1 MLLNIGKLM
10 SYAFLA
16 VLFIQPAAESRSADF
31 SDGITA
37 YNSQQYSSALS
48 HFSRAAQAA
57 PADPTIRYY
66 LGLCYQGM
74 NQTDL
79 ACAQYEWVARVSS
92 GVLRTQASAAL
103 ANLQKHVSNRN
114 REGSSPDTRRA
125 NTSANGTKS
134 SGTTVRGRLKILE
147 FYTDWCP
154 YCKGFQPVW
163 DSVASR
169 MRGQV
174 DMRQI
179 NADDDDNAALKERY
193 KIHSYPRLVYTD
205 DTGIVL
211 KEWSYYDTQDEFIS
225 DINEL
230 LAVK

>member
-1 MLLNIGKLM
+1 
-10 SYAFLA
+10 
-16 VLFIQPAAESRSADF
+16 
-31 SDGITA
+31 
-37 YNSQQYSSALS
+37 
-48 HFSRAAQAA
+48 
-57 PADPTIRYY
+57 
-66 LGLCYQGM
+66 
-74 NQTDL
+74 
-79 ACAQYEWVARVSS
+79 
-92 GVLRTQASAAL
+92 
-103 ANLQKHVSNRN
+103 
-114 REGSSPDTRRA
+114 
-125 NTSANGTKS
+125 
-134 SGTTVRGRLKILE
+134 
-147 FYTDWCP
+147 
-154 YCKGFQPVW
+154 
-163 DSVASR
+163 